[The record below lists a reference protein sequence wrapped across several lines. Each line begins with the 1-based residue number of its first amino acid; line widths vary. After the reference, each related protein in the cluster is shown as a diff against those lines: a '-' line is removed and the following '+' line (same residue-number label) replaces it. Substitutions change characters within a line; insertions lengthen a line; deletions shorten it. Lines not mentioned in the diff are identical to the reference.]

1 MKNLELESILIKKC
15 EVLNLEENAFTLFKN
30 IFAQNSITELNE
42 IFGDLNR
49 ESICLKFKNYSFY
62 IAENKTS
69 IRTRLSIQTLQNDE
83 IGWYEIETDFD
94 GEFLD
99 EFLNLY

>member
-1 MKNLELESILIKKC
+1 MKNSELETILIKKC
-15 EVLNLEENAFTLFKN
+15 EVLNLKENAFTLFEN
-30 IFAQNSITELNE
+30 IFAQNSIIELN
-42 IFGDLNR
+42 DLSR

-69 IRTRLSIQTLQNDE
+69 KRTRLSVQTQQNDE

>member
-1 MKNLELESILIKKC
+1 MKNSELESIFIEKC
-15 EVLNLEENAFTLFKN
+15 EVLNLKENAFTFFEN
-30 IFAQNSITELNE
+30 IFAQNSTTELNE
-42 IFGDLNR
+42 IFGDLSR
-49 ESICLKFKNYSFY
+49 ERICLKLKNYSFY

-69 IRTRLSIQTLQNDE
+69 IKTRLSLQTLQNDE